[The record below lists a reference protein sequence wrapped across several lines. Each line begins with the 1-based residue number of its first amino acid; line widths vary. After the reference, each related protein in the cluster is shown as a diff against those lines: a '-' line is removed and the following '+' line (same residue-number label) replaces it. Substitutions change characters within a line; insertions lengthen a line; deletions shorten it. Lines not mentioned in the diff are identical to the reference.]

1 MTVAKPLYFLV
12 WVNGVQH
19 RKDTRRE
26 ARTFAALEKLKGN
39 NVIIKAVGFES

>member
-1 MTVAKPLYFLV
+1 MKPAYWIV
-12 WVNGVQH
+12 WVNGVSH

-39 NVIIKAVGFES
+39 RVIIKPVGFES

>member
-1 MTVAKPLYFLV
+1 MKPAYWIV

-19 RKDTRRE
+19 RKDTRKE

-39 NVIIKAVGFES
+39 RVIIKAVGFCE

>member
-1 MTVAKPLYFLV
+1 MRPAYWIV

-19 RKDTRRE
+19 RKNTRRE

-39 NVIIKAVGFES
+39 SVIIKAVGFES